1 MKREQ
6 KQTNAETQSFIIH
19 ESTIRMSSLLSD
31 EELGRLIRYFYM
43 YSGSGQAPEDEPN
56 LAVTIIFNEWRLRYE
71 LDKKQYET
79 VRQKRSEAG
88 SKGVAKR
95 WGKTKAADDK
105 QNIAKDNNAI
115 KTIAKIADS
124 DSDSDNIK
132 ENSPEGE
139 SKKKISLPPPT
150 AVETRKKQFYQS
162 IIPYTEKYDREMLND
177 FFQYWTELDK
187 HRRRMRFEMQKTWE
201 TGKRLATWERKQ
213 FGPAHHPQ
221 VFLSRDLSKTH

>member
-6 KQTNAETQSFIIH
+6 KYANAETQSFIIH

-95 WGKTKAADDK
+95 WGKNRAHA
-105 QNIAKDNNAI
+105 
-115 KTIAKIADS
+115 
-124 DSDSDNIK
+124 
-132 ENSPEGE
+132 
-139 SKKKISLPPPT
+139 
-150 AVETRKKQFYQS
+150 
-162 IIPYTEKYDREMLND
+162 
-177 FFQYWTELDK
+177 
-187 HRRRMRFEMQKTWE
+187 
-201 TGKRLATWERKQ
+201 LA
-213 FGPAHHPQ
+213 
-221 VFLSRDLSKTH
+221 

>member
-1 MKREQ
+1 M
-6 KQTNAETQSFIIH
+6 
-19 ESTIRMSSLLSD
+19 
-31 EELGRLIRYFYM
+31 
-43 YSGSGQAPEDEPN
+43 PEGEASC
-56 LAVTIIFNEWRLRYE
+56 AVNIIFNEWRLRYE
-71 LDKKQYET
+71 LDKEQYET

-88 SKGVAKR
+88 SKGLTKR
-95 WGKTKAADDK
+95 WGKTKAAEDK
-105 QNIAKDNNAI
+105 QDIAKDNNAI

-124 DSDSDNIK
+124 DYDSDNDNIK

-201 TGKRLATWERKQ
+201 TGKRLATWLLL
-213 FGPAHHPQ
+213 
-221 VFLSRDLSKTH
+221 FLYNHTGMNYLN